1 MRIVGVTGGIGS
13 GKSTVARLL
22 GARGARVQDAD
33 RVVRELYAGGELPAA
48 IEAAFGP
55 GMLDEAGAVDRAAL
69 ARVAFAG
76 EENRKAL
83 EEMVH
88 PAVRRTILERIEA
101 WREEGFDGVAVID
114 AALLIEANSPYP
126 LDSLVVVVADP
137 ERRIERLAGRGV
149 PEDEAR
155 RRMAAQLSDEEKARH
170 ADHVIENSGS
180 LEDLERAVEALWRRW
195 EAEDGSGGTLPPSA
209 ASG

>member
-1 MRIVGVTGGIGS
+1 MRVVGVMGGIGS
-13 GKSTVARLL
+13 GKSTVARLF
-22 GARGARVQDAD
+22 GARGARIQDAD
-33 RVVRELYAGGELPAA
+33 QVVRQLYSGGELPAQ

-55 GMLDEAGAVDRAAL
+55 GMLDDSGAVDRAAL
-69 ARVAFAG
+69 ARVAFAS
-76 EENRKAL
+76 EENRKSL
-83 EEMVH
+83 ESLVH
-88 PAVRRTILERIEA
+88 PAVRGEILGQIQA

-126 LDSLVVVVADP
+126 LDCLVVVVADP

-149 PEDEAR
+149 PEDDAR

-170 ADHVIENSGS
+170 ADHVIENSGT
-180 LEDLERAVEALWRRW
+180 LEDLERAVETLWRRW
-195 EAEDGSGGTLPPSA
+195 AAEGGSGGTLPPSA